1 MVVDIKH
8 FLVVGLCPRKNNL
21 LNTSV
26 CGQLWKQGP
35 LQMGLIENEVTL
47 ELALLQWCPSKS
59 RGYSRRSHVRTEHCR
74 NATAS
79 QGKPKMAGR

>member
-1 MVVDIKH
+1 
-8 FLVVGLCPRKNNL
+8 
-21 LNTSV
+21 
-26 CGQLWKQGP
+26 
-35 LQMGLIENEVTL
+35 MGLIENEVTL